1 MNLREKLLA
10 NKPQLQTLDI
20 NGTTYYLRSMTVGDV
35 NKQAFE
41 FRNWLIQQ
49 AEIAGVKLP
58 SNDEDHFDEVLEHFG
73 ARFRLPQAIASRLCD
88 KEGKLLFDP
97 QNIDDLNA
105 IAELDNQVFIEFNK
119 AIAPPKELASEESS
133 N

>member
-49 AEIAGVKLP
+49 ADIAGVELP
-58 SNDEDHFDEVLEHFG
+58 SMDDERFNEALERFG
-73 ARFRLPQAIASRLCD
+73 AKFRLPQAIASRLCD

-119 AIAPPKELASEESS
+119 AITPPKDLASDENS